1 MSDLQKNNEVQVTVN
16 LDTTP
21 VLYTDGIQMTAN
33 EDGVV
38 LDVMQKLG
46 NTNQQRVV
54 ARIGMSLSHAKKFAN
69 LLAQMATNPQGM
81 KQTGKKIVV

>member
-1 MSDLQKNNEVQVTVN
+1 MAQQDNNQVQVTVN

-21 VLYTDGIQMTAN
+21 VLYTDGVQMTAN
-33 EDGVV
+33 EDGIV

-54 ARIGMSLSHAKKFAN
+54 ARIGMSLSHAKKLAN
-69 LLAQMATNPQGM
+69 LLAQMAENPAGM
-81 KQTGKKIVV
+81 KQTHKKIVV

>member
-1 MSDLQKNNEVQVTVN
+1 MAEIDEKQMQVTIN

-38 LDVMQKLG
+38 LDVLQKVG

-54 ARIGMSLSHAKKFAN
+54 ARIGMSLTHAKKVAA
-69 LLAQMATNPQGM
+69 LLSQVASNPQGM

>member
-1 MSDLQKNNEVQVTVN
+1 MAEVDEKQMQVTIN

-21 VLYTDGIQMTAN
+21 ILYTDGVQMTAN

-46 NTNQQRVV
+46 NSNQQRVV
-54 ARIGMSLSHAKKFAN
+54 ARIGMSLTHAKKLAN
-69 LLAQMATNPQGM
+69 LLTQMATNPQGM
-81 KQTGKKIVV
+81 QMTGKKVVV

>member
-1 MSDLQKNNEVQVTVN
+1 MLELDDKKVQVTIN

-33 EDGVV
+33 EDGIV

-46 NTNQQRVV
+46 NSNQQRVV
-54 ARIGMSLSHAKKFAN
+54 SRIGMSLSHAKKLGA
-69 LLAQMATNPQGM
+69 LLSQMASNPQGM

>member
-1 MSDLQKNNEVQVTVN
+1 MTMQNDKPVQVTVN

-21 VLYTDGIQMTAN
+21 VLYTDGVQMSAN

-46 NTNQQRVV
+46 STNQQRVV
-54 ARIGMSLSHAKKFAN
+54 ARIGMSLSHAKKLAN
-69 LLAQMATNPQGM
+69 LLGQMAENPTGM
-81 KQTGKKIVV
+81 KVTGKKIVV

>member
-1 MSDLQKNNEVQVTVN
+1 MTSQDDKQMQVTVN

-21 VLYTDGIQMTAN
+21 ILYTDGIQMSAN

-38 LDVMQKLG
+38 MDVLQKLG

-54 ARIGMSLSHAKKFAN
+54 CRIGMSLSHAKKLAN
-69 LLAQMATNPQGM
+69 LLAQVAENPQGM

>member
-1 MSDLQKNNEVQVTVN
+1 MANQDDKQVQVTVN

-21 VLYTDGIQMTAN
+21 ILYTDGIQLSAN

-38 LDVMQKLG
+38 MDVLQKLG

-54 ARIGMSLSHAKKFAN
+54 SRIGMSLSHATKLAN
-69 LLAQMATNPQGM
+69 LLAQVAQNPQGM
-81 KQTGKKIVV
+81 QQTGKKIVV